1 VSTSRAV
8 IDLGSNSFR
17 LVVFTTGEGGWWK
30 RTDELSDMVR
40 IGGDLTAEGC
50 LSEAR
55 MAHALETLRVFAAF
69 CSTSGIGVEDVEAVA
84 TSAIRDA
91 PNGGAFVAR
100 AQDETGLA
108 IRVLSG
114 EEEALYSYVA
124 AANSTSI
131 SDGIVLDLGGG
142 SLELVQ
148 VRERRAGAIASWPLG
163 AVRATERYLPSD
175 GPVEAKPIAKLHA
188 RTLKALEADAPWV
201 AEAGASGAS
210 LVGLG
215 GSVRNLAA
223 AAIRVADLPLDS
235 VQGFVLTRSAL
246 DALVDELAG
255 RPPEERER
263 VPGIKRGRGEV
274 ILAAAVVMRAV
285 LEASGADGI
294 EVTEAGLREGVFLT
308 GLLAPADP
316 PLVPCVRLTSVRN
329 LARQHGVDLVHAEHI
344 AGLAHQLLEALPG
357 AGLPEP
363 GEPEL
368 VEAAALL
375 HDVGMAVDYDD
386 HHKHSSYLI
395 LGSGLPGFTP
405 REVALI
411 ALMARYHRKGTP
423 QLGGLAPLCHEGDEQ
438 LVLRGAALLRIAEQL
453 ERNRDQ
459 VVRAARLTRPG
470 GKSGDVELE
479 LDAVGDD
486 TVARWGAE
494 RQGELFERAFGA
506 PLRVVARHR
515 ELSDFDVRRDIDGS
529 AAEFETNRRGPIPE

>member
-1 VSTSRAV
+1 VSSSRAV

-17 LVVFTTGEGGWWK
+17 VVVFTVGEGGWWR

-40 IGGDLTAEGC
+40 IGGDLTEDGC

-69 CSTSGIGVEDVEAVA
+69 CSTSGIERDAVEAVA

-91 PNGGAFVAR
+91 PNGDAFVERAR
-100 AQDETGLA
+100 RETGLP
-108 IRVLSG
+108 IRVVSG

-124 AANSTSI
+124 AVNSTSL
-131 SDGIVLDLGGG
+131 SEGVVLDLGGG

-148 VRERRAGAIASWPLG
+148 VRGRRAGAIASWPLG

-175 GPVEAKPIAKLHA
+175 GPVEPKPIAKLHA
-188 RTLKALEADAPWV
+188 RALRALEDAPWV
-201 AEAGASGAS
+201 ASAGEDGAR
-210 LVGLG
+210 LVALG

-223 AAIRVADLPLDS
+223 AAVRMAELPLDS
-235 VQGFVLTRSAL
+235 VQGFVLTRAAL
-246 DALVDELAG
+246 DALVDALAG
-255 RPPEERER
+255 RSPEERER

-274 ILAAAVVMRAV
+274 ILAAAVVLRAV
-285 LEASGADGI
+285 LEASGAPGI
-294 EVTEAGLREGVFLT
+294 EVTEAGLREGIFLT

-316 PLVPCVRLTSVRN
+316 PLVECVRAASVRN

-423 QLGGLAPLCHEGDEQ
+423 QLGALAPLCREGDEQ

-470 GKSGDVELE
+470 GGAGDVVELE

-506 PLRVVARHR
+506 PLRVVAR
-515 ELSDFDVRRDIDGS
+515 
-529 AAEFETNRRGPIPE
+529 

>member
-1 VSTSRAV
+1 MSSRRAV

-40 IGGDLTAEGC
+40 IGGDLTPDGG
-50 LSEAR
+50 LSQGR

-69 CSTSGIGVEDVEAVA
+69 CSTSGIASEEVDAVA

-91 PNGGAFVAR
+91 PNGGDFVAR
-100 AQDETGLA
+100 ARRETGLP
-108 IRVLSG
+108 IRVVSG

-124 AANSTSI
+124 AVNSTSLT
-131 SDGIVLDLGGG
+131 DGIVLDLGGG

-148 VRERRAGAIASWPLG
+148 VRERRADAIASWPLG
-163 AVRATERYLPSD
+163 AVRATERHLPGND
-175 GPVEAKPIAKLHA
+175 PVKAGAIAKLRE
-188 RTLKALEADAPWV
+188 RTLRALDDAPFV
-201 AEAGASGAS
+201 AAARGADGEPPR

-215 GSVRNLAA
+215 GSIRNLADA
-223 AAIRVADLPLDS
+223 AVRRAELPLDS
-235 VQGFVLTRSAL
+235 VQGFVLGAAAL
-246 DALVDELAG
+246 DELIAELAS
-255 RPPEERER
+255 RPAEERER

-274 ILAAAVVMRAV
+274 ILAAAVVLRAV
-285 LEASGADGI
+285 VEASGADGI
-294 EVTEAGLREGVFLT
+294 EVTEAGLREGIFLS

-316 PLVPCVRLTSVRN
+316 PLVDDVRAASVHN
-329 LARQHGVDLVHAEHI
+329 LARQHGVDLVHAAHI
-344 AGLAHQLLEALPG
+344 ADLAHQLLKALPG

-375 HDVGMAVDYDD
+375 HDVGMAVDYDA

-395 LGSGLPGFTP
+395 LGAGLPGFTP

-423 QLGGLAPLCHEGDEQ
+423 SLGVLAPLCREGDEQ

-459 VVRAARLTRPG
+459 VVRAARLRRTG
-470 GKSGDVELE
+470 DGSGDVALE

-506 PLRVVARHR
+506 PLRVVAR
-515 ELSDFDVRRDIDGS
+515 
-529 AAEFETNRRGPIPE
+529 

>member
-1 VSTSRAV
+1 MSSRRAV

-17 LVVFTTGEGGWWK
+17 LVVFSTGEGGWWK
-30 RTDELSDMVR
+30 RSDELSDIVR
-40 IGGDLTAEGC
+40 IGGDLAPGGG

-69 CSTSGIGVEDVEAVA
+69 CTTSGIELASVDAVA

-91 PNGGAFVAR
+91 PNGGEFVAR
-100 AQDETGLA
+100 AHAETGLP

-114 EEEALYSYVA
+114 EQEALYSYVA
-124 AANSTSI
+124 AVNSTSLA
-131 SDGIVLDLGGG
+131 DGIVLDLGGG
-142 SLELVQ
+142 SLELVE
-148 VRERRAGAIASWPLG
+148 VRARRAGAIASWPLG
-163 AVRATERYLPSD
+163 AVRTTERYLPGD
-175 GPVEAKPIAKLHA
+175 GPAKPEAVAKLREA
-188 RTLKALEADAPWV
+188 TLRALEDAPWV
-201 AEAGASGAS
+201 AAAGADGSPPRV
-210 LVGLG
+210 VGLG
-215 GSVRNLAA
+215 GSIRNLAA
-223 AAIRVADLPLDS
+223 AAIRRTDLPLDS
-235 VQGFVLTRSAL
+235 VQGFVLSAEAL
-246 DALVDELAG
+246 DELIAELAV
-255 RPPEERER
+255 RPSEERDR
-263 VPGIKRGRGEV
+263 MPGIKRGRGEV
-274 ILAAAVVMRAV
+274 ILAAAVVLRAV
-285 LEASGADGI
+285 LEAGGARGI
-294 EVTEAGLREGVFLT
+294 EATEAGLREGIFLS
-308 GLLAPADP
+308 GLLARADP
-316 PLVPCVRLTSVRN
+316 PLVPCVRATSVRN
-329 LARQHGVDLVHAEHI
+329 LARQHGVDLVHADHI
-344 AGLAHQLLEALPG
+344 ASLAHQLLEALPG

-375 HDVGMAVDYDD
+375 HDVGMAVDYDA

-423 QLGGLAPLCHEGDEQ
+423 SLGALAPLCREGDEQ

-470 GKSGDVELE
+470 GTSGDVELE
-479 LDAVGDD
+479 LEAVGDD

-506 PLRVVARHR
+506 PLRVVAR
-515 ELSDFDVRRDIDGS
+515 
-529 AAEFETNRRGPIPE
+529 

>member
-1 VSTSRAV
+1 VSSRRAV

-30 RTDELSDMVR
+30 RSDELSDMVR
-40 IGGDLTAEGC
+40 IGGDLTPDGG
-50 LSEAR
+50 LSEPR

-69 CSTSGIGVEDVEAVA
+69 CTTSGIPLEEIEAVA

-100 AQDETGLA
+100 AQEVTGLP
-108 IRVLSG
+108 IRVISG
-114 EEEALYSYVA
+114 EQEALYSYVA
-124 AANSTSI
+124 AANSTSVA
-131 SDGIVLDLGGG
+131 DGIVLDLGGG

-148 VRERRAGAIASWPLG
+148 VRERRAGTIASWPLG
-163 AVRATERYLPSD
+163 AVRATERYLPGD
-175 GPVEAKPIAKLHA
+175 GPVKPGAIAKLRA
-188 RTLKALEADAPWV
+188 RTLRALAEDAPWV
-201 AEAGASGAS
+201 AAAGPAADGAPPR

-223 AAIRVADLPLDS
+223 AAVRRAELPLDS
-235 VQGFVLTRSAL
+235 VQGFVLSADAL
-246 DALVDELAG
+246 DALIEELAA
-255 RPPEERER
+255 RPAEERER

-274 ILAAAVVMRAV
+274 ILAAAVVLRAV
-285 LEASGADGI
+285 LEASGAAGI
-294 EVTEAGLREGVFLT
+294 ETTEAGLREGIFLT
-308 GLLAPADP
+308 RLLAPADP
-316 PLVPCVRLTSVRN
+316 PLVDDVRATSVRN

-423 QLGGLAPLCHEGDEQ
+423 QLGALAPLCREGDEQ

-459 VVRAARLTRPG
+459 VVRAARLSRSSTD
-470 GKSGDVELE
+470 GDVELE

-506 PLRVVARHR
+506 PLRVVAR
-515 ELSDFDVRRDIDGS
+515 
-529 AAEFETNRRGPIPE
+529 

>member
-1 VSTSRAV
+1 MSSRRAV

-40 IGGDLTAEGC
+40 LGGDLDADGG
-50 LSEAR
+50 LSQAR

-69 CSTSGIGVEDVEAVA
+69 CATSGIHADTIDAVA
-84 TSAIRDA
+84 TSAIREA
-91 PNGGAFVAR
+91 PNGAAFVHR
-100 AQDETGLA
+100 AHRATGLP
-108 IRVLSG
+108 IRVVAG

-124 AANSTSI
+124 AVNSTSLT
-131 SDGIVLDLGGG
+131 DGIVLDLGGG
-142 SLELVQ
+142 SLELVE
-148 VRERRAGAIASWPLG
+148 VRNRRAEAIASWALG
-163 AVRATERYLPSD
+163 AVRATERHLPGD
-175 GPVEAKPIAKLHA
+175 GPAKPGALAKLRE
-188 RTLKALEADAPWV
+188 RTLRALEDAPWV
-201 AEAGASGAS
+201 ATAGERAGGAPR

-215 GSVRNLAA
+215 GSVRNLAM

-235 VQGFVLTRSAL
+235 VQGFVLGTDAL
-246 DALVDELAG
+246 DALIEDLAARPADERDRL
-255 RPPEERER
+255 
-263 VPGIKRGRGEV
+263 PGIKRGRGEV
-274 ILAAAVVMRAV
+274 ILAAAVVLRAV

-294 EVTEAGLREGVFLT
+294 EATEAGLREGIFLS

-316 PLVPCVRLTSVRN
+316 PLVDDVRATSVRN

-423 QLGGLAPLCHEGDEQ
+423 QLGGLAPLCREDDEQ

-459 VVRAARLTRPG
+459 VVRAARLTRPS
-470 GKSGDVELE
+470 KHGDVELE

-506 PLRVVARHR
+506 PLRVVAR
-515 ELSDFDVRRDIDGS
+515 
-529 AAEFETNRRGPIPE
+529 

>member
-1 VSTSRAV
+1 MSSRRAV

-17 LVVFTTGEGGWWK
+17 LVVFTTGEGGWWR

-40 IGGDLTAEGC
+40 IGGDLTAGGC
-50 LSEAR
+50 LSETR

-69 CSTSGIGVEDVEAVA
+69 CATSGIEAEAIDAVA
-84 TSAIRDA
+84 TSAIREA
-91 PNGGAFVAR
+91 PNGAAFVER
-100 AQDETGLA
+100 AQRETGLP
-108 IRVLSG
+108 IRVISG
-114 EEEALYSYVA
+114 REEALCSYVA
-124 AANSTSI
+124 AVNSTSLR
-131 SDGIVLDLGGG
+131 DGIVLDLGGG
-142 SLELVQ
+142 SLELVE
-148 VRERRAGAIASWPLG
+148 VRDRRPAAIASWPLG
-163 AVRATERYLPSD
+163 AVRATERHLPNPPTP
-175 GPVEAKPIAKLHA
+175 GPAKAGAIRKLHE
-188 RTLKALEADAPWV
+188 RTLRALDDAPWV
-201 AEAGASGAS
+201 AAAAGAGAPR

-215 GSVRNLAA
+215 GSIRNLAA
-223 AAIRVADLPLDS
+223 AAVRVAELPLDS
-235 VQGFVLTRSAL
+235 VQGFVLSAETL
-246 DALVDELAG
+246 DELVGELAS
-255 RPPEERER
+255 RPADERER

-274 ILAAAVVMRAV
+274 ILAAAVVLRAV
-285 LEASGADGI
+285 LEAAGADGI
-294 EVTEAGLREGVFLT
+294 EVTEAGLREGIFLS

-316 PLVPCVRLTSVRN
+316 PLVPCVRATSVRN

-344 AGLAHQLLEALPG
+344 AALAHQLLEALPG

-423 QLGGLAPLCHEGDEQ
+423 QLGALAPLCRDGDEQ

-459 VVRAARLTRPG
+459 VVRAARLRRPADGSG
-470 GKSGDVELE
+470 GVELE
-479 LDAVGDD
+479 LEAIGDD

-494 RQGELFERAFGA
+494 REGELFERAFGA
-506 PLRVVARHR
+506 PLRVVAR
-515 ELSDFDVRRDIDGS
+515 
-529 AAEFETNRRGPIPE
+529 

>member
-40 IGGDLTAEGC
+40 IGGDLTGDGC
-50 LSEAR
+50 LSDTR

-69 CSTSGIGVEDVEAVA
+69 CSTNGIGVDDVEAVA

-91 PNGGAFVAR
+91 PNGGAFVER
-100 AQDETGLA
+100 AERETGLT

-142 SLELVQ
+142 SLELVR
-148 VRERRAGAIASWPLG
+148 VRDRRAGAIASWPLG
-163 AVRATERYLPSD
+163 AVRATERYLPGD
-175 GPVEAKPIAKLHA
+175 GPVESKPIAKLHA
-188 RTLKALEADAPWV
+188 RTLRALEDAPWV
-201 AEAGASGAS
+201 AEVAAEDDSGPPR

-215 GSVRNLAA
+215 GSVRSLAA

-235 VQGFVLTRSAL
+235 VQGFVLTRDAL
-246 DALVDELAG
+246 DALIDELAG
-255 RPPEERER
+255 RTSEERER
-263 VPGIKRGRGEV
+263 LPGIKRGRGEV
-274 ILAAAVVMRAV
+274 ILAAAVVLRAV
-285 LEASGADGI
+285 LEASGAAGI
-294 EVTEAGLREGVFLT
+294 EVTEAGLREGIFLT

-316 PLVPCVRLTSVRN
+316 PLVPCVRMTSVRN

-423 QLGGLAPLCHEGDEQ
+423 QLGGLAPLCREGDEQ

-470 GKSGDVELE
+470 GKGSEVELE

-506 PLRVVARHR
+506 PLRVVAR
-515 ELSDFDVRRDIDGS
+515 
-529 AAEFETNRRGPIPE
+529 

>member
-1 VSTSRAV
+1 MSPRRAV

-40 IGGDLTAEGC
+40 IGGDLTPDGG

-69 CSTSGIGVEDVEAVA
+69 CATSGIATEEIDAVA

-91 PNGGAFVAR
+91 PNGGEFVERAR
-100 AQDETGLA
+100 RETGLP
-108 IRVLSG
+108 IRVISG

-124 AANSTSI
+124 AANSTSLT
-131 SDGIVLDLGGG
+131 DGIVLDLGGG

-163 AVRATERYLPSD
+163 AVRATERYLPNPPTP
-175 GPVEAKPIAKLHA
+175 GPVKAGPIAKLHE
-188 RTLKALEADAPWV
+188 RTLRALEEAPWIAAARG
-201 AEAGASGAS
+201 AEGAGPRI
-210 LVGLG
+210 VGLG
-215 GSVRNLAA
+215 GSIRNLADA
-223 AAIRVADLPLDS
+223 AVRRADLPLDNA
-235 VQGFVLTRSAL
+235 QGFVLRAGAL
-246 DALVDELAG
+246 DELIEELAS
-255 RPPEERER
+255 RPVDERER

-274 ILAAAVVMRAV
+274 ILAAAVVLRAV
-285 LEASGADGI
+285 LEATGADGI
-294 EVTEAGLREGVFLT
+294 EVTEAGLREGIFLS

-316 PLVPCVRLTSVRN
+316 PLVDDVRAASVRN

-344 AGLAHQLLEALPG
+344 AWLAHQLLEALPG

-375 HDVGMAVDYDD
+375 HDVGMAVDYDA

-395 LGSGLPGFTP
+395 LGAGLPGFTP

-423 QLGGLAPLCHEGDEQ
+423 SLGVLAPLCRDGDEQ

-459 VVRAARLTRPG
+459 VVRAARLRRDG
-470 GKSGDVELE
+470 SGEVALE

-506 PLRVVARHR
+506 PLRVVAR
-515 ELSDFDVRRDIDGS
+515 
-529 AAEFETNRRGPIPE
+529 

>member
-1 VSTSRAV
+1 MSSLRAV
-8 IDLGSNSFR
+8 VDLGSNSFR
-17 LVVFTTGEGGWWK
+17 LVVFTTGEGGWWR

-40 IGGDLTAEGC
+40 IGGDLTSEGC
-50 LSEAR
+50 LSDAR

-69 CSTSGIGVEDVEAVA
+69 CATSGISLGEVEAVA

-91 PNGGAFVAR
+91 PNGGEFVERAR
-100 AQDETGLA
+100 RETGLP
-108 IRVLSG
+108 IRVVSG

-124 AANSTSI
+124 AVNSTSMT
-131 SDGIVLDLGGG
+131 DGIVLDLGGG
-142 SLELVQ
+142 SLELVE

-163 AVRATERYLPSD
+163 AVRATDRFLPGD
-175 GPVEAKPIAKLHA
+175 GPVKPGPIRKLHE
-188 RTLKALEADAPWV
+188 RTLRAVGEDAPWV
-201 AEAGASGAS
+201 RDCPR

-223 AAIRVADLPLDS
+223 AAVRRADLPLDS
-235 VQGFVLTRSAL
+235 VQGFVLRAEAL
-246 DALVDELAG
+246 DDLIAELAS
-255 RPPEERER
+255 RPAEERER
-263 VPGIKRGRGEV
+263 VPGVKRGRGEV
-274 ILAAAVVMRAV
+274 ILAAAVVLRAV
-285 LEASGADGI
+285 LEASGARGI
-294 EVTEAGLREGVFLT
+294 EVTEAGLREGIFLS

-316 PLVPCVRLTSVRN
+316 PLVPCVRMASVRN

-344 AGLAHQLLEALPG
+344 ASLAHQLLEALPG

-423 QLGGLAPLCHEGDEQ
+423 SLGALAPLCREGDEQ

-459 VVRAARLTRPG
+459 VVRAARLRRPG
-470 GKSGDVELE
+470 GADGDGVVELE

-506 PLRVVARHR
+506 PLRVVAK
-515 ELSDFDVRRDIDGS
+515 
-529 AAEFETNRRGPIPE
+529 

>member
-1 VSTSRAV
+1 MSRRHAV

-17 LVVFTTGEGGWWK
+17 LVVFTTGDGGWWK
-30 RTDELSDMVR
+30 RTDELSDIVR
-40 IGGDLTAEGC
+40 IGGDLEPDGA
-50 LSEAR
+50 LSERR

-69 CSTSGIGVEDVEAVA
+69 CATSGLRGDAIEAVA

-91 PNGGAFVAR
+91 PNGPAFVER
-100 AQDETGLA
+100 AQRATGLS

-114 EEEALYSYVA
+114 EEEARCSYVA
-124 AANSTSI
+124 AVNSTSLT
-131 SDGIVLDLGGG
+131 DGIVLDLGGG
-142 SLELVQ
+142 SLELVA
-148 VRERRAGAIASWPLG
+148 VRERRAEAVASWPLG
-163 AVRATERYLPSD
+163 AVRATDRYIPGD
-175 GPVEAKPIAKLHA
+175 GPAKPAAVEKLRS
-188 RTLKALEADAPWV
+188 RTLRALEDAPWV
-201 AEAGASGAS
+201 AGGDGVAAAAERR
-210 LVGLG
+210 LIGLG

-223 AAIRVADLPLDS
+223 AAIREAELPLDS
-235 VQGFVLTRSAL
+235 VQGFVLTP
-246 DALVDELAG
+246 DALGALVEELAG
-255 RPPEERER
+255 RTAEERDR
-263 VPGIKRGRGEV
+263 MPGIKRGRGEV
-274 ILAAAVVMRAV
+274 ILAAAVVLQAV
-285 LEASGADGI
+285 LEATGAPGI
-294 EVTEAGLREGVFLT
+294 EVTAAGLREGIFLT
-308 GLLAPADP
+308 GLLAPAAP
-316 PLVPCVRLTSVRN
+316 PLLPDVRAASVRN
-329 LARQHGVDLVHAEHI
+329 LARQHGVDLVHADHI

-395 LGSGLPGFTP
+395 LGNGLPGYTP

-423 QLGGLAPLCHEGDEQ
+423 QLGPLAPLCREGDEE

-459 VVRAARLTRPG
+459 VVRAIRLRRH
-470 GKSGDVELE
+470 SGDDAEDGVELE

-506 PLRVVARHR
+506 PLRVVTR
-515 ELSDFDVRRDIDGS
+515 
-529 AAEFETNRRGPIPE
+529 

>member
-1 VSTSRAV
+1 MSSSRAV

-17 LVVFTTGEGGWWK
+17 LVVFTIGEGGWWR
-30 RTDELSDMVR
+30 RTDELSDIVR
-40 IGGDLTAEGC
+40 IGGDLTPEGC

-69 CSTSGIGVEDVEAVA
+69 CATSGVAPGAVEAVA

-91 PNGGAFVAR
+91 PNGGAFVDR
-100 AQDETGLA
+100 AHAETGLP
-108 IRVLSG
+108 IRVLAG
-114 EEEALYSYVA
+114 DEEALYSYA
-124 AANSTSI
+124 AAVNSTSMT
-131 SDGIVLDLGGG
+131 DGVVLDLGGG

-148 VRERRAGAIASWPLG
+148 VRGRQPGAIASWPLG
-163 AVRATERYLPSD
+163 AVRATERWLPDD
-175 GPVEAKPIAKLHA
+175 GPVKPGPIDKLHA
-188 RTLKALEADAPWV
+188 RTLKALEDAPWV
-201 AEAGASGAS
+201 EEAGADGAR

-215 GSVRNLAA
+215 GSVRTLAA
-223 AAIRVADLPLDS
+223 AAVRMAELPLDS
-235 VQGFVLTRSAL
+235 VQGFVLGGGAL
-246 DALVDELAG
+246 DVLVEELAS
-255 RPPEERER
+255 RTADERER

-274 ILAAAVVMRAV
+274 ILAAAVVLRAV
-285 LEASGADGI
+285 LEASGAAGI
-294 EVTEAGLREGVFLT
+294 EVTEAGLREGIFLSW
-308 GLLAPADP
+308 LLAPADP
-316 PLVPCVRLTSVRN
+316 PLVACVRATSVRN
-329 LARQHGVDLVHAEHI
+329 LARQHGVDLVHAEHL
-344 AGLAHQLLEALPG
+344 AALAHQLLEALPG

-375 HDVGMAVDYDD
+375 HDIGMAVDYDD

-423 QLGGLAPLCHEGDEQ
+423 SLGQLAPLCREGDEQ

-459 VVRAARLTRPG
+459 VVRAARLRRPD
-470 GKSGDVELE
+470 SGEDGVVELE

-506 PLRVVARHR
+506 PLRVVAR
-515 ELSDFDVRRDIDGS
+515 
-529 AAEFETNRRGPIPE
+529 

>member
-1 VSTSRAV
+1 VSSRTAV

-17 LVVFTTGEGGWWK
+17 LVVFSTGEGGCWK

-40 IGGDLTAEGC
+40 IGGDLEADGS
-50 LSEAR
+50 LSERR

-69 CSTSGIGVEDVEAVA
+69 CATSGIRGEAVEAVA

-91 PNGGAFVAR
+91 PNGPDFVAR
-100 AQDETGLA
+100 AQRATGLP

-114 EEEALYSYVA
+114 EEEARCSYVA
-124 AANSTSI
+124 AVNSTSLT
-131 SDGIVLDLGGG
+131 DGVVLDIGGG
-142 SLELVQ
+142 SLELVE
-148 VRERRAGAIASWPLG
+148 VHDRHAGAIASWPLG
-163 AVRATERYLPSD
+163 AVRATERYLPCD
-175 GPVEAKPIAKLHA
+175 GPAKPGAIEKLRAKT
-188 RTLKALEADAPWV
+188 RKALDDAPWV
-201 AEAGASGAS
+201 AGAGADGCPR

-223 AAIRVADLPLDS
+223 AAVRAAELPLDS
-235 VQGFVLTRSAL
+235 VQGFVLTPDAL
-246 DALVDELAG
+246 GALVDDLAA
-255 RPPEERER
+255 RAADERDR
-263 VPGIKRGRGEV
+263 MPGIKRGRGEV
-274 ILAAAVVMRAV
+274 ILAAAIVLQTV
-285 LEASGADGI
+285 LEASGAPGI
-294 EVTEAGLREGVFLT
+294 EVTEAGLREGIFLS

-316 PLVPCVRLTSVRN
+316 PLVPDVRAASVRN

-344 AGLAHQLLEALPG
+344 TALAHQLLEALPG
-357 AGLPEP
+357 AGLPQP

-395 LGSGLPGFTP
+395 LGSGLPGYTP

-423 QLGGLAPLCHEGDEQ
+423 SLGALAPLCREGDEE

-459 VVRAARLTRPG
+459 VVRAARLTRP
-470 GKSGDVELE
+470 SDGDGEVVELE
-479 LDAVGDD
+479 LDAIGDD

-506 PLRVVARHR
+506 PLRVVTR
-515 ELSDFDVRRDIDGS
+515 
-529 AAEFETNRRGPIPE
+529 

>member
-1 VSTSRAV
+1 VSSSRAV

-17 LVVFTTGEGGWWK
+17 LVVFTTGEGGWWR

-40 IGGDLTAEGC
+40 IGGDLTDDGC

-69 CSTSGIGVEDVEAVA
+69 CSTSGIALEDVDAVA

-91 PNGGAFVAR
+91 PNGSAFVER
-100 AQDETGLA
+100 AQRETGLP

-114 EEEALYSYVA
+114 EQEALYSYVA
-124 AANSTSI
+124 AANSTDLR
-131 SDGIVLDLGGG
+131 DGVVLDLGGG

-148 VRERRAGAIASWPLG
+148 VRARRAGAIASWPLG
-163 AVRATERYLPSD
+163 AVRATERWLASD
-175 GPVEAKPIAKLHA
+175 GPVKTGPIAKLHA
-188 RTLKALEADAPWV
+188 RTLRALECDAPWV
-201 AEAGASGAS
+201 AAAGEDGAR

-215 GSVRNLAA
+215 GSVRNLAMA
-223 AAIRVADLPLDS
+223 AARRAELPLDS
-235 VQGFVLTRSAL
+235 VQGFLLTQDAL
-246 DALVDELAG
+246 DALVDELAA
-255 RPPEERER
+255 RAPEERER

-274 ILAAAVVMRAV
+274 ILAAAVVLRAV
-285 LEASGADGI
+285 LEASGATGI
-294 EVTEAGLREGVFLT
+294 EVTEAGLREGIFLS
-308 GLLAPADP
+308 GLLAPAEP
-316 PLVPCVRLTSVRN
+316 PLVEDVRIASVRN

-363 GEPEL
+363 DEPEL

-395 LGSGLPGFTP
+395 LGSGLPGYTP

-423 QLGGLAPLCHEGDEQ
+423 SLGVLAPLCREGDEQ

-459 VVRAARLTRPG
+459 VVRAARLRRPDD
-470 GKSGDVELE
+470 SADDVVELE

-506 PLRVVARHR
+506 PLRVVAR
-515 ELSDFDVRRDIDGS
+515 
-529 AAEFETNRRGPIPE
+529 

>member
-1 VSTSRAV
+1 VSSARAV

-17 LVVFTTGEGGWWK
+17 LVVFTTGEGGWWR

-40 IGGDLTAEGC
+40 IGGDLTDEGC

-55 MAHALETLRVFAAF
+55 MAHALETLRVFATF
-69 CSTSGIGVEDVEAVA
+69 CVTNGIERSAVEAVA

-91 PNGGAFVAR
+91 PNGGAFVEQATR
-100 AQDETGLA
+100 ETGLP

-114 EEEALYSYVA
+114 EEEARYAYVA
-124 AANSTSI
+124 AVNSTAMT
-131 SDGIVLDLGGG
+131 DGVVLDLGGG

-148 VRERRAGAIASWPLG
+148 VRDRRAGAMESWPLG
-163 AVRATERYLPSD
+163 AVRATERWLRSN
-175 GPVEAKPIAKLHA
+175 GPTGAKAIAKLHA
-188 RTLKALEADAPWV
+188 RVLRALSHDAPWV
-201 AEAGASGAS
+201 ASASSDGAR

-215 GSVRNLAA
+215 GSLRNLATA
-223 AAIRVADLPLDS
+223 AARMGDLPLES
-235 VQGFVLTRSAL
+235 VQGFVLTRAAL
-246 DALVDELAG
+246 DALVDELAA
-255 RPPEERER
+255 RAPEERER

-274 ILAAAVVMRAV
+274 ILAAAVVLRAA
-285 LEASGADGI
+285 LEASGAHGI
-294 EVTEAGLREGVFLT
+294 EVTEAGLREGIFLSE
-308 GLLAPADP
+308 LLAPADP
-316 PLVPCVRLTSVRN
+316 PLVDDVRTASVHN

-344 AGLAHQLLEALPG
+344 AALTHQLLEALPG

-363 GEPEL
+363 GEPLL

-395 LGSGLPGFTP
+395 LGNGLPGFTP

-423 QLGGLAPLCHEGDEQ
+423 SLGALAPLCREGDEQ

-453 ERNRDQ
+453 ERSRDQ
-459 VVRAARLTRPG
+459 VVRTARLRRADDG
-470 GKSGDVELE
+470 SGEVQLDLE
-479 LDAVGDD
+479 AVGDD
-486 TVARWGAE
+486 TVARWSAE

-506 PLRVVARHR
+506 PLRVVTR
-515 ELSDFDVRRDIDGS
+515 
-529 AAEFETNRRGPIPE
+529 

>member
-1 VSTSRAV
+1 MSSRRAV

-17 LVVFTTGEGGWWK
+17 LVVFTTGEGGWWR
-30 RTDELSDMVR
+30 RTDELSDIVR
-40 IGGDLTAEGC
+40 IGGDLTPDGG

-69 CSTSGIGVEDVEAVA
+69 CTTSGIDLETVDAVA

-91 PNGGAFVAR
+91 PNGAAFVAT
-100 AQDETGLA
+100 AHAETGLP

-114 EEEALYSYVA
+114 EQEALYSYVA
-124 AANSTSI
+124 GVNSTSLT
-131 SDGIVLDLGGG
+131 DGIVLDLGGG
-142 SLELVQ
+142 SLELVE
-148 VRERRAGAIASWPLG
+148 VRARRAGAIASWPLG
-163 AVRATERYLPSD
+163 AVRATERYLPGD
-175 GPVEAKPIAKLHA
+175 GPAKAGAIEKLRE
-188 RTLKALEADAPWV
+188 RTLRALEDAPWV
-201 AEAGASGAS
+201 AAARGADGAPPRI
-210 LVGLG
+210 VGLG
-215 GSVRNLAA
+215 GSIRSLAA
-223 AAIRVADLPLDS
+223 AAVRRAELPLDS
-235 VQGFVLTRSAL
+235 VQGFVLSAAAL
-246 DALVDELAG
+246 DELTDELAA
-255 RPPEERER
+255 RSADERDR

-274 ILAAAVVMRAV
+274 ILAAAVVLRAV
-285 LEASGADGI
+285 LEGAGADGI
-294 EVTEAGLREGVFLT
+294 ETTEAGLREGIFLS
-308 GLLAPADP
+308 GLLAPTDP
-316 PLVPCVRLTSVRN
+316 PLVPCVRATSVRN

-344 AGLAHQLLEALPG
+344 ASLAHQLLEALPG

-423 QLGGLAPLCHEGDEQ
+423 SLGALAPLCRAGDEQ

-459 VVRAARLTRPG
+459 VVRAARLRRPG
-470 GKSGDVELE
+470 DGKGDVVELE
-479 LDAVGDD
+479 LEAVGDD

-506 PLRVVARHR
+506 PLRVVAR
-515 ELSDFDVRRDIDGS
+515 
-529 AAEFETNRRGPIPE
+529 

>member
-1 VSTSRAV
+1 VSSSRAV

-17 LVVFTTGEGGWWK
+17 LVVFTTGEGGWWR
-30 RTDELSDMVR
+30 RTDELSEMVR
-40 IGGDLTAEGC
+40 LGGGLTDDGG

-69 CSTSGIGVEDVEAVA
+69 CTTSGIELETVDAVA

-91 PNGGAFVAR
+91 PNGGAFVEQ
-100 AQDETGLA
+100 AQRETGLP

-114 EEEALYSYVA
+114 EQEALYSYVA
-124 AANSTSI
+124 AVNSTSL

-142 SLELVQ
+142 SLELVE

-163 AVRATERYLPSD
+163 AVRATDRYMSGD
-175 GPVEAKPIAKLHA
+175 GPVKSGPIGKLHA
-188 RTLKALEADAPWV
+188 RTLRALEDAPWV
-201 AEAGASGAS
+201 AVGAEEGCPR

-215 GSVRNLAA
+215 GSVRNLAMA
-223 AAIRVADLPLDS
+223 AVRMAELPLDG
-235 VQGFVLTRSAL
+235 VQGFVLTPEAL
-246 DALVDELAG
+246 DALVEELAR
-255 RPPEERER
+255 RPAEERER

-274 ILAAAVVMRAV
+274 ILAAAVVLRAV
-285 LEASGADGI
+285 LACSGAPGI
-294 EVTEAGLREGVFLT
+294 EVTEAGLREGIFLS

-316 PLVPCVRLTSVRN
+316 PLVGDVRAASVRN
-329 LARQHGVDLVHAEHI
+329 LARQHGVDLVHAAHI
-344 AGLAHQLLEALPG
+344 AELAHQLLEALPG

-395 LGSGLPGFTP
+395 LGGGLPGFTP

-423 QLGGLAPLCHEGDEQ
+423 QLGPLAPLCEEGDEQ

-459 VVRAARLTRPG
+459 VVRAARLRRCSKDG
-470 GKSGDVELE
+470 EVELE

-506 PLRVVARHR
+506 PLRVVAR
-515 ELSDFDVRRDIDGS
+515 
-529 AAEFETNRRGPIPE
+529 

>member
-1 VSTSRAV
+1 MSTPRAV

-17 LVVFTTGEGGWWK
+17 LVVFTAGEGGWWR

-40 IGGDLTAEGC
+40 LGGDLTGDGC

-69 CSTSGIGVEDVEAVA
+69 CATNEIAADAIEAVA

-91 PNGGAFVAR
+91 PNGGAFVER
-100 AQDETGLA
+100 AQAETGFP

-124 AANSTSI
+124 AVNSTALT
-131 SDGIVLDLGGG
+131 DGVVLDLGGG

-148 VRERRAGAIASWPLG
+148 VRERHAGAIASWPLG
-163 AVRATERYLPSD
+163 AVRATDRWLPSG
-175 GPVEAKPIAKLHA
+175 GPVEAKPIAQLHA
-188 RTLKALEADAPWV
+188 RTLRALSEDAPWV
-201 AEAGASGAS
+201 TAAGADGAR
-210 LVGLG
+210 LVGVG
-215 GSVRNLAA
+215 GSVRNLAMA
-223 AAIRVADLPLDS
+223 AVRMAELPLDS
-235 VQGFVLTRSAL
+235 AQGFVLTREAL
-246 DALVDELAG
+246 DALVDELAA
-255 RPPEERER
+255 RSPEERER

-274 ILAAAVVMRAV
+274 ILAAAVVLRAV
-285 LEASGADGI
+285 LECSGADGI
-294 EVTEAGLREGVFLT
+294 EATDAGLREGIFLS
-308 GLLAPADP
+308 GLLAPGDP
-316 PLVPCVRLTSVRN
+316 PLVDDVRATSVRN

-395 LGSGLPGFTP
+395 LGAGLPGFTP

-423 QLGGLAPLCHEGDEQ
+423 SLGGLAPLCHDGDEQ

-459 VVRAARLTRPG
+459 VVRAARLRRPSDG
-470 GKSGDVELE
+470 SGEIELE
-479 LDAVGDD
+479 LEADGDD

-506 PLRVVARHR
+506 PLRVVAR
-515 ELSDFDVRRDIDGS
+515 
-529 AAEFETNRRGPIPE
+529 

>member
-1 VSTSRAV
+1 VSSSRAV

-40 IGGDLTAEGC
+40 LGGDLTDDGC

-55 MAHALETLRVFAAF
+55 MAHAQETLRVFAAF
-69 CSTSGIGVEDVEAVA
+69 CSTSGIGPEDVEAVA

-91 PNGGAFVAR
+91 PNGAAFVQR
-100 AQDETGLA
+100 AHGETGLP
-108 IRVLSG
+108 IRVVSG

-124 AANSTSI
+124 AANSTSL

-148 VRERRAGAIASWPLG
+148 VRERHAGAIASWPLG
-163 AVRATERYLPSD
+163 AVRATERYLPGD
-175 GPVEAKPIAKLHA
+175 GAVEAKPIAKLHA
-188 RTLKALEADAPWV
+188 RTLRALEDAPWV
-201 AEAGASGAS
+201 AEAGAPGAS
-210 LVGLG
+210 LIGLG
-215 GSVRNLAA
+215 GSVRNLATA
-223 AAIRVADLPLDS
+223 AVRMADLPLDS
-235 VQGFVLTRSAL
+235 VQGFVLGRDAL

-255 RPPEERER
+255 RSPEERER
-263 VPGIKRGRGEV
+263 LPGIKRGRGEV
-274 ILAAAVVMRAV
+274 ILAAAVVLRAV

-294 EVTEAGLREGVFLT
+294 EVTEAGLREGIFLT

-316 PLVPCVRLTSVRN
+316 PLVPCVRMTSVRN

-423 QLGGLAPLCHEGDEQ
+423 QLGGLAPLCREGDEQ

-506 PLRVVARHR
+506 PLRVVAR
-515 ELSDFDVRRDIDGS
+515 
-529 AAEFETNRRGPIPE
+529 

>member
-8 IDLGSNSFR
+8 IDLGSNSSR
-17 LVVFTTGEGGWWK
+17 LVVFTTGDGGWWK
-30 RTDELSDMVR
+30 RTDELSDIVR
-40 IGGDLTAEGC
+40 LGGDLTEDGC
-50 LSEAR
+50 LSQAR

-69 CSTSGIGVEDVEAVA
+69 CSTSGIALEEVDAVA

-91 PNGGAFVAR
+91 PNGGAFVER
-100 AQDETGLA
+100 AHAETGLP

-114 EEEALYSYVA
+114 EQEALYSYVA
-124 AANSTSI
+124 AANSTAL
-131 SDGIVLDLGGG
+131 SDGVVLDLGGG

-148 VRERRAGAIASWPLG
+148 VRDRRADAIASWPLG
-163 AVRATERYLPSD
+163 AVRATERWLPSD
-175 GPVEAKPIAKLHA
+175 GRAGTVDAKPIAKLHA
-188 RTLKALEADAPWV
+188 RTLRALESDAPWV
-201 AEAGASGAS
+201 AAAGDDGAR
-210 LVGLG
+210 LIGLG

-223 AAIRVADLPLDS
+223 AAVRRAELPLDS
-235 VQGFVLTRSAL
+235 VQGFLLTREAL
-246 DALVDELAG
+246 DALVEELAS
-255 RPPEERER
+255 RAPEERER

-274 ILAAAVVMRAV
+274 ILAAAVVLRAV

-294 EVTEAGLREGVFLT
+294 EVTEAGLREGIFLS

-316 PLVPCVRLTSVRN
+316 PLVDDVRTASVRN

-375 HDVGMAVDYDD
+375 HDIGMAVDYDD

-423 QLGGLAPLCHEGDEQ
+423 SLGALAPLCREGDEQ

-459 VVRAARLTRPG
+459 VVRAARLTRPAG
-470 GKSGDVELE
+470 GGEDGVVELE

-506 PLRVVARHR
+506 ALRVVAR
-515 ELSDFDVRRDIDGS
+515 
-529 AAEFETNRRGPIPE
+529 

>member
-1 VSTSRAV
+1 VRPSRAV
-8 IDLGSNSFR
+8 VDLGSNSFR
-17 LVVFTTGEGGWWK
+17 LVVFTTGEGGWWR

-40 IGGDLTAEGC
+40 IGGDLTDDGG
-50 LSEAR
+50 LSEGR

-69 CSTSGIGVEDVEAVA
+69 CSTSGIDLAEVDAVA

-91 PNGGAFVAR
+91 PNGAAFVER
-100 AQDETGLA
+100 AQAETGLR

-114 EEEALYSYVA
+114 ESEALYSYVA
-124 AANSTSI
+124 AVNSTAM
-131 SDGIVLDLGGG
+131 SDGVVLDLGGG

-148 VRERRAGAIASWPLG
+148 VRARRADAIASWPLG
-163 AVRATERYLPSD
+163 AVRATERWLPSD

-188 RTLKALEADAPWV
+188 RTLRALEDAPWIV
-201 AEAGASGAS
+201 SAGAAGAR

-215 GSVRNLAA
+215 GSVRSLAA
-223 AAIRVADLPLDS
+223 AATRRAELPLDS
-235 VQGFVLTRSAL
+235 VQGFVLTRAAL
-246 DALVDELAG
+246 DALVEELAG

-274 ILAAAVVMRAV
+274 ILAAAVVLRAV
-285 LEASGADGI
+285 LEASGAEGI
-294 EVTEAGLREGVFLT
+294 EVTEAGLREGIFLS

-316 PLVPCVRLTSVRN
+316 PLVDDVRTASVRN

-363 GEPEL
+363 DEPEL

-375 HDVGMAVDYDD
+375 HDIGMAVDYDD

-423 QLGGLAPLCHEGDEQ
+423 SLGALAPLCRESDEQ

-459 VVRAARLTRPG
+459 VVRAARLRRSAG
-470 GKSGDVELE
+470 SSGEVELE

-506 PLRVVARHR
+506 PLRVVAR
-515 ELSDFDVRRDIDGS
+515 
-529 AAEFETNRRGPIPE
+529 

>member
-1 VSTSRAV
+1 MSSSRAV

-40 IGGDLTAEGC
+40 IGGDLTDDGC

-69 CSTSGIGVEDVEAVA
+69 CATSGIAVDDVDAVA

-91 PNGGAFVAR
+91 PNGSAFVER
-100 AQDETGLA
+100 AQRETGLP

-124 AANSTSI
+124 AANSTALD
-131 SDGIVLDLGGG
+131 DGVVLDLGGG

-148 VRERRAGAIASWPLG
+148 VRGRRAEAIASWPLG
-163 AVRATERYLPSD
+163 AVRATERWIPNPPTP

-188 RTLKALEADAPWV
+188 RTLRALEEAPWV
-201 AEAGASGAS
+201 ASAGEAGAR

-215 GSVRNLAA
+215 GSVRNLAMA
-223 AAIRVADLPLDS
+223 AARRAELPLDS
-235 VQGFVLTRSAL
+235 VQGFLLTRDAL
-246 DALVDELAG
+246 DALVDELAA
-255 RPPEERER
+255 RTPEERER

-274 ILAAAVVMRAV
+274 ILAAAVVLRAV
-285 LEASGADGI
+285 LEASGAGGI
-294 EVTEAGLREGVFLT
+294 EVTEAGLREGMFLS

-316 PLVPCVRLTSVRN
+316 PLVEDVRTASVRN

-363 GEPEL
+363 DEPEL

-423 QLGGLAPLCHEGDEQ
+423 SLGALAPLCREGDEQ

-470 GKSGDVELE
+470 GKDDVVELE

-506 PLRVVARHR
+506 PLRVVAR
-515 ELSDFDVRRDIDGS
+515 EL
-529 AAEFETNRRGPIPE
+529 

>member
-1 VSTSRAV
+1 VSSSRAV

-40 IGGDLTAEGC
+40 IGGDLTDDGC

-69 CSTSGIGVEDVEAVA
+69 CSTSGIGVEDIEAVA

-91 PNGGAFVAR
+91 PNGPAFVGR
-100 AQDETGLA
+100 AEQETDLA

-124 AANSTSI
+124 AANSTSL

-148 VRERRAGAIASWPLG
+148 VRDRRAGAIASWPLG
-163 AVRATERYLPSD
+163 AVRATERYLPGD
-175 GPVEAKPIAKLHA
+175 GPTESKPIAKLHA
-188 RTLKALEADAPWV
+188 RTLRALEDAPWV
-201 AEAGASGAS
+201 AEAGAAGAS

-223 AAIRVADLPLDS
+223 AAVRMADLPLDS
-235 VQGFVLTRSAL
+235 VQGFVLTRDTL
-246 DALVDELAG
+246 DALVEELAG
-255 RPPEERER
+255 RAPEERER
-263 VPGIKRGRGEV
+263 FPGIKRGRGEV
-274 ILAAAVVMRAV
+274 ILAAAIVLRAV
-285 LEASGADGI
+285 LEASGANGI
-294 EVTEAGLREGVFLT
+294 EVTEAGLREGIFLS
-308 GLLAPADP
+308 GLLAPVDP
-316 PLVPCVRLTSVRN
+316 PLVECVRMTSVHN

-423 QLGGLAPLCHEGDEQ
+423 SLGALAPLCHEGDEQ

-470 GKSGDVELE
+470 GKGGDVELE

-506 PLRVVARHR
+506 PLRVVAR
-515 ELSDFDVRRDIDGS
+515 
-529 AAEFETNRRGPIPE
+529 